1 MMIANIQ
8 YSDPKRK
15 NISVLMNVSFD
26 DFPYAVPHKNKFLFN
41 LTHQVPTGLLR
52 PRIIGNFQR
61 FFKYSKYGPISK
73 IFFLKV
79 PKSTKFSP
87 SAKKAGRMH
96 RQGASAD
103 RKRHSGWEKQTQDVE
118 GELLR

>member
-1 MMIANIQ
+1 MALIQ
-8 YSDPKRK
+8 TDFTYSAV
-15 NISVLMNVSFD
+15 ISAIWNSSIQTLCLVLH
-26 DFPYAVPHKNKFLFN
+26 FP

-61 FFKYSKYGPISK
+61 FFKYSKYGPISE
-73 IFFLKV
+73 IFFFKV

-87 SAKKAGRMH
+87 PVKKAGQMH

-103 RKRHSGWEKQTQDVE
+103 RKRHSGEKNRNRMPRENYYVS
-118 GELLR
+118 R

>member
-1 MMIANIQ
+1 MIFIK
-8 YSDPKRK
+8 SRE
-15 NISVLMNVSFD
+15 
-26 DFPYAVPHKNKFLFN
+26 DFFFETALRSLH

-87 SAKKAGRMH
+87 PAKKAGRMH

-103 RKRHSGWEKQTQDVE
+103 RKRHSGEKNRHRWRGRITTLV
-118 GELLR
+118 GKLF